1 MAKLT
6 ITESLAELKT
16 ISKRLEKKR
25 SAVLPYLA
33 RDLRVKDPFEA
44 KGGSAEF
51 IRAERQGI
59 HDLQERVIAIRTAIQ
74 KSNLETPIVIGQKTR
89 SVSDWLTWRREVADG
104 EKNFLS
110 TLASGLKQF
119 RNEIQRKGGTST
131 TNRSAEPSTYD
142 ASAPPEMLVNIDEK
156 LLLEQQE
163 TIETVLGELDGKLSL
178 LNATT
183 FVDV

>member
-16 ISKRLEKKR
+16 IFKRLEKKR
-25 SAVLPYLA
+25 QAVLPYLA

-44 KGGSAEF
+44 KGGSSEF

-59 HDLQERVIAIRTAIQ
+59 QDLQERTISIRTAIQ
-74 KSNLETPIVIGQKTR
+74 KSDLETQISVGGKTR
-89 SVSDWLTWRREVADG
+89 SVSDWLTWRREVSDG
-104 EKNFLS
+104 EKNFLT
-110 TLASGLKQF
+110 TLVAGLKNF
-119 RNEIQRKGGTST
+119 RNEIQRKGGSVK
-131 TNRSAEPSTYD
+131 PSGSQVENYD
-142 ASAPPEMLVNIDEK
+142 PTAPPEMVVNVDEK
-156 LLLEQQE
+156 FLLEQQE
-163 TIETVLGELDGKLSL
+163 NIETVLGELDGKLSL